1 VFSLTKEE
9 KIPTHPRFLPYTQVA
24 MGMIQPEWIFM
35 NHFFEREDMEEE
47 QLDSTTLSISTTS
60 GKTEKKAIQIHFHA
74 RREPRGEE

>member
-35 NHFFEREDMEEE
+35 NHFFERDMEEE

-60 GKTEKKAIQIHFHA
+60 PSETEKKAIQIHFHA
-74 RREPRGEE
+74 RREPRGKE

>member
-1 VFSLTKEE
+1 MTKEE

-47 QLDSTTLSISTTS
+47 QLDSTTLSISTIPPS
-60 GKTEKKAIQIHFHA
+60 ETEKKAIQIHFHA